1 MVQSRHPD
9 EVLAVV
15 ERHLLGGRLQRCSIL
30 SSTYICRVKCFSC
43 HLPQLP
49 ISFIE
54 GCELK
59 WHINDFVVSPVLLN
73 QRHQLWCERSLVKAT
88 AISFGVT
95 GKLADFSSPT
105 VITLPG
111 STGALRRTPD
121 TLLLCKCLNGRPI

>member
-1 MVQSRHPD
+1 MRYGTDGTGYPEQVWYSHVHPD

-15 ERHLLGGRLQRCSIL
+15 ERHLVGDRLQRCSIL

-59 WHINDFVVSPVLLN
+59 WHINDFP
-73 QRHQLWCERSLVKAT
+73 
-88 AISFGVT
+88 
-95 GKLADFSSPT
+95 
-105 VITLPG
+105 
-111 STGALRRTPD
+111 
-121 TLLLCKCLNGRPI
+121 